1 MKIDAVVFDV
11 NETLFSLSPVRDR
24 MLEVGL
30 DADRLEPW
38 FRAILVDGIAA
49 AAAGR
54 FVAFPDLARHH
65 LGVELRRSGQPA
77 DDATI
82 ARVLAG
88 FEQTTP
94 HDDVGPAF
102 EQLRAADVRIA
113 TLTNG
118 TAAITRG
125 FLERCGLDG
134 FVDEVWDVE
143 AVGCWKP
150 APAPY
155 RWAVERLG
163 LPADRV
169 AMVAVHPWDI
179 QGAMA
184 AGLVGAFLERP
195 GAAGYPSGF
204 PQPDRRATSL
214 TDLVERLAA

>member
-1 MKIDAVVFDV
+1 MAIQAVVFDV
-11 NETLFSLSPVRDR
+11 NETLFSLAPVRDR
-24 MLEVGL
+24 MVEAGL
-30 DADRLEPW
+30 GADRLEPW

-65 LGVELRRSGQPA
+65 LDVELRRGGQPA
-77 DDATI
+77 DEATI
-82 ARVLAG
+82 GRVLAG
-88 FEQTTP
+88 LEQTTP

-102 EQLRAADVRIA
+102 EQLRSAGVRIA

-118 TAAITRG
+118 TAAITRA
-125 FLERCGLDG
+125 FLERCDLDV

-143 AVGCWKP
+143 AAGSWKP

-179 QGAMA
+179 QGAVA

-204 PQPDRRATSL
+204 PRPDHRAASL
-214 TDLVERLAA
+214 TDLVARLTT